1 MRWRNGVHWMEQ
13 KATKEKASED
23 HGPTY
28 EEALKRLEDIVKRL
42 EGGNLPL
49 DESLRLFEEG
59 THLGKVCQRRLT
71 EAELRIERL
80 VGDSGGTE
88 EMPSVGLEGGE

>member
-1 MRWRNGVHWMEQ
+1 MEQ
-13 KATKEKASED
+13 KAPKEKAAED
-23 HGPTY
+23 PDPSY

-59 THLGKVCQRRLT
+59 TRLGKVCQRRLT
-71 EAELRIERL
+71 EADLRIERL
-80 VGDSGGTE
+80 VGDKGGTE
-88 EMPSVGLEGGE
+88 EMPSTGLEGGE

>member
-1 MRWRNGVHWMEQ
+1 MEQ
-13 KATKEKASED
+13 KASKEKAAD
-23 HGPTY
+23 DPGLTY
-28 EEALKRLEDIVKRL
+28 EEALRRLEDIVKRL

-59 THLGKVCQRRLT
+59 TRLGKVCQRRLT

-80 VGDSGGTE
+80 VGDKGGTE